1 MRVGIIAEKLGM
13 SRFFD
18 KSGTNQPVTLLRVN
32 NCKIIDIRTQEKNGY
47 NALRLSYGSQKKN
60 SNKVKAGFLK
70 KNNISNYKTSRE
82 FRVEN
87 IDGFKIGDEINV
99 SNFIEGQFIDVS
111 SKSIGKGFAG
121 GMKRHNF
128 GGNRATHGVSISHRS
143 HGSTGQCQDP
153 GKVFKGKKM
162 AGHLGNKK
170 VTSQNLKIL
179 KIDQDKNLLIV
190 KGSVP
195 GHKGS
200 IITVFDSTKK
210 KQDINISI
218 DNKNSTHQA
227 SSENENQKETSQDNS
242 LGNENE
248 SVDKPLSENAV
259 QSQKNS
265 TSQEVDSKVDK
276 SSSEKEDDSKEPK
289 NEK

>member
-1 MRVGIIAEKLGM
+1 MRLGIIAEKLGM

-18 KSGTNQPVTLLRVN
+18 KSGTNQPVTLLRVD

-47 NALRLSYGSQKKN
+47 NALRLSYGSNKKN
-60 SNKVKAGFLK
+60 SNKVRAGFLK

-99 SNFIEGQFIDVS
+99 SNFMEGQFIDVS

-210 KQDINISI
+210 KTRYKYLDW
-218 DNKNSTHQA
+218 
-227 SSENENQKETSQDNS
+227 
-242 LGNENE
+242 
-248 SVDKPLSENAV
+248 
-259 QSQKNS
+259 
-265 TSQEVDSKVDK
+265 
-276 SSSEKEDDSKEPK
+276 
-289 NEK
+289 

>member
-200 IITVFDSTKK
+200 IITVLDSTKK

-242 LGNENE
+242 LGNDNE
-248 SVDKPLSENAV
+248 SIDKPLSENAV
-259 QSQKNS
+259 QSQNNS
-265 TSQEVDSKVDK
+265 TSQEVDSKVDN
-276 SSSEKEDDSKEPK
+276 SSSEKKDDSKEPK
-289 NEK
+289 DEK